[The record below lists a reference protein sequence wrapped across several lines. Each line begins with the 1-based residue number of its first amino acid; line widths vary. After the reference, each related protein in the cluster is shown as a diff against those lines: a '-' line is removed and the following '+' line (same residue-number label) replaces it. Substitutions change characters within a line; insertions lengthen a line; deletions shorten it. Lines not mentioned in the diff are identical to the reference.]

1 MYILYNYD
9 IHHLTMYIWTVNYKW
24 MNKKQHVKK
33 LTGIW
38 IQLVTWSNLVM
49 PQGLSDDLIMYST
62 NQVYIQVNILRL
74 LLITYIYAWERQ
86 IIQNHLNICIYMFKK
101 MKPTNIFDR
110 FIYRN
115 IFGNVNINVIFEIQ
129 KVYINVY

>member
-1 MYILYNYD
+1 
-9 IHHLTMYIWTVNYKW
+9 
-24 MNKKQHVKK
+24 
-33 LTGIW
+33 
-38 IQLVTWSNLVM
+38 
-49 PQGLSDDLIMYST
+49 
-62 NQVYIQVNILRL
+62 
-74 LLITYIYAWERQ
+74 
-86 IIQNHLNICIYMFKK
+86 MFKK